1 MAVKTDDAL
10 MEAADPMEEVVTES
24 DAPEEELK
32 AFEGDILN
40 ALLAAANYQ
49 NDENEIFTIRVI
61 RAGTILFSF
70 RIHPLSEEEYE
81 HCRKKNTRYVRNKR
95 VGVTVPEKMNSV
107 RYRSQL
113 IYEATIP
120 EDRKK
125 LWDNKQMWDALNVA
139 SGIDAIDKIL
149 KSGEKDKILEQ
160 LDAISGYDNSDL
172 EETTKN

>member
-1 MAVKTDDAL
+1 MAVKTDEEL
-10 MEAADPMEEVVTES
+10 MLAADPI
-24 DAPEEELK
+24 EELTPSADDEMK
-32 AFEGDILN
+32 EYDGDILH

-49 NDENEIFTIRVI
+49 TSEDETYTVRVI
-61 RAGTILFSF
+61 RGKMIMFKF
-70 RIHPLSEEEYE
+70 RIRPLSEEQYDR
-81 HCRKKNTRYVRNKR
+81 CREKNTRYVRNKR
-95 VGVTVPEKMNSV
+95 IGVKVPETTNSV

-120 EDRKK
+120 EDRTKV
-125 LWDNKQMWDALNVA
+125 WDNKEMWNTLNVA

-160 LDAISGYDNSDL
+160 IDAISGFDNNEL

>member
-1 MAVKTDDAL
+1 MSVKTDEKLLDITDTVEEIA
-10 MEAADPMEEVVTES
+10 EDKAAS
-24 DAPEEELK
+24 EEELK
-32 AFEGDILN
+32 EFEGDILH

-49 NDENEIFTIRVI
+49 NGKDETYEVRIIRKNVVMFT
-61 RAGTILFSF
+61 F
-70 RIHPLSEEEYE
+70 RMRPLSEEEYE
-81 HCRKKNTRYVRNKR
+81 RCRTKNTKYVRNR
-95 VGVTVPEKMNSV
+95 RIGVKVPETTNSV

-120 EDRKK
+120 EDRAK
-125 LWDNKQMWDALNVA
+125 LWDNKQMWEALNVA

-160 LDAISGYDNSDL
+160 LDAISGFDNTEL